1 MKLMFF
7 ILIRITKIKIKI
19 KIRKNIKISFE
30 KLIAKEGI

>member
-7 ILIRITKIKIKI
+7 ILIRITKIKI